1 MEKTV
6 SKMNIFFPEKRKKKK
21 KKAKNPTLKFPVRML
36 DYPLSQWN
44 ASLSFPSSSK
54 PIDPH
59 GVILF
64 TALTVLSL
72 ILWIKDWSI
81 KIISA
86 FVGSKQTAQ
95 SPMIIV
101 NLHTL
106 GIKSNENLGQKK
118 KKKR

>member
-1 MEKTV
+1 
-6 SKMNIFFPEKRKKKK
+6 
-21 KKAKNPTLKFPVRML
+21 ML
-36 DYPLSQWN
+36 NYPPLSQWN

-64 TALTVLSL
+64 TALAVLSL
-72 ILWIKDWSI
+72 ISWIKDWSI

-86 FVGSKQTAQ
+86 FVGSKQTAP

-101 NLHTL
+101 NLH
-106 GIKSNENLGQKK
+106 
-118 KKKR
+118 